1 MGRGRG
7 MGMGP
12 GGGGAPGGGGGGSA
26 GFGGPGGVGRG
37 GGGGALGGMIA
48 RAQSGDATP
57 VSESFF
63 DSFNKRAQ
71 SRFEGEAWRILF
83 AASQSAIQLK

>member
-1 MGRGRG
+1 
-7 MGMGP
+7 
-12 GGGGAPGGGGGGSA
+12 
-26 GFGGPGGVGRG
+26 
-37 GGGGALGGMIA
+37 MIA